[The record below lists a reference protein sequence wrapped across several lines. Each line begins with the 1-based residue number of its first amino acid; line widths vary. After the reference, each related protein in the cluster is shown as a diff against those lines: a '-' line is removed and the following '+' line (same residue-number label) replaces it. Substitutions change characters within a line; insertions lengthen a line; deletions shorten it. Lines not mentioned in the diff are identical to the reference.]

1 MASRLGS
8 AVATLG
14 FLLFCAAAE
23 AADPPPV
30 KLALSFKPVQK
41 NVEMETPAADEFGR
55 CQVKVERKGKS
66 SGWVVYGPAG
76 QTLRRYIDT
85 NGDNV
90 VDQWQYFQ
98 NGLEVYRDIDSNFNN
113 KVDQSRWLNMAGSR
127 WGLDTNEDGK
137 IDVWKAISAEEASRE
152 VVQALVAGNEAALS
166 ALLVNADDLKS
177 LGLNK
182 TLTSKILE
190 ALADPAKKMRA
201 AMTGSKTLTTKTRWM
216 RFDSLMPSTIPA
228 DEDVNSTDL
237 TVYENAMAIVETG
250 GKSGL
255 LQIGEMVLVGKS
267 WKLTQIPQPLEGNS
281 IQVTIGGFLMQPALA
296 GGPAP
301 GDISPEVR
309 KLLLQLQK
317 LDANSPTPTAGAAE
331 LTKYNIKRADL
342 LADLTA
348 ASATVQEREQWTRQM
363 VDGIA
368 AAVQSGTYPK
378 GIDRLATILSGVR
391 KTPGSPLVAF
401 VTYRQLLA
409 DFSLKMQNT
418 PASKRPDVQKQWLK
432 ELKDFAGDFPKASD
446 TPDAMLQLAIAE
458 EFGGE
463 EKAARAWYDKVAGN
477 FSKTEAGA
485 RATGA
490 IRRLDLIGKPFR
502 FSASSLGGGT
512 INAGDYRGKVLL
524 VLFWS
529 TWCKPCTEDLPQINE
544 LYKQYRSK
552 GFEIVGI
559 NLDSTTDPVGS
570 YLKQHKV
577 TWPQIHEPGGLDSRP
592 AREFGIISLP
602 TMFVIDKTGKTIAR
616 NTSVDDLKKQLP
628 ELLMK

>member
-1 MASRLGS
+1 MASRLGI

-14 FLLFCAAAE
+14 LLLLCTAAE

-41 NVEMETPAADEFGR
+41 NIEIETPDADEFGR

-76 QTLRRYIDT
+76 QILRRYIDT

-152 VVQALVAGNEAALS
+152 VVRALVAGNEAALS

-177 LGLNK
+177 LGLKK
-182 TLTSKILE
+182 TISSKILE
-190 ALADPAKKMRA
+190 AVADPAKKMRA

-228 DEDVNSTDL
+228 DEDVNNTDL

-255 LQIGEMVLVGKS
+255 LQIGEMVLVGKT
-267 WKLTQIPQPLEGNS
+267 WKLTQIPHPLEGNS

-296 GGPAP
+296 GGPVP
-301 GDISPEVR
+301 GDISSEVR
-309 KLLLQLQK
+309 KLLLDLQK
-317 LDANSPTPTAGAAE
+317 LDADSPTPTAGAAE

-342 LADLTA
+342 LAALTA
-348 ASATVQEREQWTRQM
+348 ASSTVQEREQWTRQM

-378 GIDRLATILSGVR
+378 GIDRLAAILADAR

-401 VTYRQLLA
+401 VSYRQLLA

-432 ELKDFAGDFPKASD
+432 ELEDFAGDFPNASD

-463 EKAARAWYDKVAGN
+463 EKTARAWYDKVAGN

-490 IRRLDLIGKPFR
+490 IRRLDLVGKPFR
-502 FSASSLGGGT
+502 FSASGLGGGT
-512 INAGDYRGKVLL
+512 IDASDYRGKVLL

-529 TWCKPCTEDLPQINE
+529 TWCKPCTEDLPQILE

-559 NLDSTTDPVGS
+559 NLDSTTDPVDS

-577 TWPQIHEPGGLDSRP
+577 TWAQIHEPGGLDSRP

-628 ELLMK
+628 ELLKK